1 MKRSSKKT
9 WLNLMAVLG
18 ALLGTMITFTM
29 AHAQPPNDDIEEAIV
44 VTGVPFADG
53 PINTS
58 EATAAV
64 DDPQDCHNNG
74 SNWYM
79 FTPTAD
85 LSVEVNTIGSD
96 YDTTLGVY
104 TGSPD
109 SLSLIGCN
117 DDFYGLQSAVH
128 FEATANTAYFVM
140 VGFCCGNGATGG
152 GMLFLNIREF
162 EIPPPLDITL
172 AVNAQGSFDQTGVA
186 TIGGTVTCNTVS
198 SFTEV
203 SGTLRQRVGRRFIT
217 GDFFVGT
224 DPCSPPS
231 SSWSAT
237 VTGDGVFRGGQA
249 MAEVFAF
256 ACDDFSCDGDS
267 VTITIRLKGGKK
279 N

>member
-1 MKRSSKKT
+1 M
-9 WLNLMAVLG
+9 
-18 ALLGTMITFTM
+18 
-29 AHAQPPNDDIEEAIV
+29 
-44 VTGVPFADG
+44 
-53 PINTS
+53 
-58 EATAAV
+58 
-64 DDPQDCHNNG
+64 
-74 SNWYM
+74 
-79 FTPTAD
+79 
-85 LSVEVNTIGSD
+85 
-96 YDTTLGVY
+96 
-104 TGSPD
+104 
-109 SLSLIGCN
+109 
-117 DDFYGLQSAVH
+117 
-128 FEATANTAYFVM
+128 
-140 VGFCCGNGATGG
+140 
-152 GMLFLNIREF
+152 
-162 EIPPPLDITL
+162 DITL
-172 AVNAQGSFDQTGVA
+172 AVNAQGSFDQTGAA

-256 ACDDFSCDGDS
+256 ACDDFSCDEDS